1 MDWLTP
7 GLSKKCR
14 MHETISDSSSPFFFL
29 GRVLR
34 HDLRRYCT
42 PCDAPGVRL
51 SRLLVAPR
59 ISYLQTRPRFSK
71 KIGAGI
77 ARSSRL
83 VSDASKRVLH
93 FVGGQVFEQTKRIT
107 LCVALSSVAM
117 GAVAEPIAIPRG
129 MALRPKL
136 TREEFQAQQ
145 EAKLREGAKMYE
157 QYFLHDMV
165 KAMRKTV
172 TPGFAQPSYGEKI
185 YREQLDSRY
194 VEAWAKKG
202 GVGMADMI
210 YNQLHER
217 YFPKREVRPMGA
229 RPLRPAARPALPLV
243 PKDEASQPKSSSM

>member
-1 MDWLTP
+1 L
-7 GLSKKCR
+7 R
-14 MHETISDSSSPFFFL
+14 EFL
-29 GRVLR
+29 E
-34 HDLRRYCT
+34 H
-42 PCDAPGVRL
+42 A
-51 SRLLVAPR
+51 LVAFC
-59 ISYLQTRPRFSK
+59 ILLIQ
-71 KIGAGI
+71 
-77 ARSSRL
+77 
-83 VSDASKRVLH
+83 VL
-93 FVGGQVFEQTKRIT
+93 FTG
-107 LCVALSSVAM
+107 
-117 GAVAEPIAIPRG
+117 GAVAEPIAIPRA

-202 GVGMADMI
+202 GVGMADVI

-217 YFPKREVRPMGA
+217 YFPKREVRPLGMRPMQHGPRHPMPMGTEE
-229 RPLRPAARPALPLV
+229 R
-243 PKDEASQPKSSSM
+243 